1 MLKTKR
7 VYEPPSPE
15 DGKRILIDRLWPRGI
30 KKESAAID
38 DWIKDL
44 APNSDLRKWF
54 NHEPEK
60 WSEFRKRFFRELDT
74 RDRQVEAIMK
84 LARKGTVTLVYGSRE
99 ERYNNAI
106 ALKEYIEGRMH
117 GSDRKKAA

>member
-99 ERYNNAI
+99 ERYNNAT